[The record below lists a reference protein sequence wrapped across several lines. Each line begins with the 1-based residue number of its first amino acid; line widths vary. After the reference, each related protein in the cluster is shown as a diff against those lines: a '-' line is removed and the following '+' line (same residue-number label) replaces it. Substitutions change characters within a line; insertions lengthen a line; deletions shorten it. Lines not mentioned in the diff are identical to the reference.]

1 MACLRIQDTLQ
12 VSGTLRTI
20 RPHPATTNP
29 DHLHPNISIRSIQ
42 VYHKTAIILEGI
54 S

>member
-1 MACLRIQDTLQ
+1 MACPHIQDTLQ
-12 VSGTLRTI
+12 VSGTLRI
-20 RPHPATTNP
+20 IPPHPATTNP
-29 DHLHPNISIRSIQ
+29 DLLHPNISIRSIQ